1 MGPIITH
8 ILNLVRDYF
17 KTLDISGTS
26 SKILFDS
33 TIDEGGGFVPP
44 AHAWE
49 KRYRRVNRQDDVYS
63 AMAETTGTDSLRFF
77 YPLKTAVEFLVHSNL
92 YISSSATGIA
102 LTTILLADL
111 RPEPLPLFIV
121 FSVTFFIYSLN
132 RVTDLAEDEK
142 NVPRRARFTKR
153 YGREILGAGAVLY
166 LAVLVLAFV
175 LELPGAPFLLLPVV
189 VGGLYSLGRAKRV
202 LLVKNIIVGVAWGL
216 IPLGVGVYYGVLLTP
231 EILFLAGFFFVSLT
245 VAAALFD
252 IKDIEGDRREGIRT
266 VPNVFGPR
274 ATRIGA
280 FVVVSA
286 LVPGVV
292 AAAYSVS
299 SDFFVLLGFLGY
311 VLGYVPFATEDRG
324 SLFYGFV
331 IDGEH
336 IFLAVL
342 TVVFVYL

>member
-1 MGPIITH
+1 
-8 ILNLVRDYF
+8 
-17 KTLDISGTS
+17 
-26 SKILFDS
+26 
-33 TIDEGGGFVPP
+33 
-44 AHAWE
+44 
-49 KRYRRVNRQDDVYS
+49 
-63 AMAETTGTDSLRFF
+63 MAETTGTDSLRFF